1 MQLVDLFSTALVDQR
16 GGTTLVVEVRPVAE
30 VEEEEEEEAQ
40 HSEPSLEILEP
51 AQRSTKPQLL
61 EDYQLRMCQ
70 P

>member
-30 VEEEEEEEAQ
+30 VEEEEAQ